1 MKVNIS
7 PSRAHGRVNAPP
19 SKSFAHRMMICAA
32 LAGGTSVI
40 DGVAESED
48 MLATLDCIRAMGAE
62 CSLSGQKLGASAAT
76 PNFPAVRAAARC
88 AFCSPSH

>member
-7 PSRAHGRVNAPP
+7 PSRAHGQVNAPP
-19 SKSFAHRMMICAA
+19 SKTFAHRMMICAA

-48 MLATLDCIRAMGAE
+48 MLATLDCIRAMGPN
-62 CSLSGQKLGASAAT
+62 AA
-76 PNFPAVRAAARC
+76 PQR
-88 AFCSPSH
+88 SKS

>member
-1 MKVNIS
+1 MKVIIS

-62 CSLSGQKLGASAAT
+62 CSLSGQKADRHGHCGALRRQT
-76 PNFPAVRAAARC
+76 RIPLP
-88 AFCSPSH
+88 